1 MILSLMAYAG
11 LCAAIQDVPQPAITP
26 AVVTTAAPASV
37 LVTLPRD
44 TPVELIATREVS
56 TADAKPGTPI
66 KLQVKSAVVMGGRT
80 VIPAGTPAWGEV
92 VTATD
97 AGGLGKSGKMTGRLK
112 HILLGEVEIPLD
124 GDISSKGRTGSVAG
138 AVIGAGLMGLFH
150 RGNNAKI
157 KAGEVVSAFIAED
170 VVLDF
175 SAPAVRRAP
184 ATETVATPPAPVAG
198 TR

>member
-1 MILSLMAYAG
+1 MA
-11 LCAAIQDVPQPAITP
+11 AATP
-26 AVVTTAAPASV
+26 APMRVA
-37 LVTLPRD
+37 LPRD

-66 KLQVKSAVVMGGRT
+66 KLQVRRAVLIGDRA

-97 AGGLGKSGKMTGRLK
+97 AGGLGKSCKMTARLK
-112 HILLGEVEIPLD
+112 HIQLGEVTIPID
-124 GDISSKGRTGSVAG
+124 GEISSKGRTGSVAG
-138 AVIGAGLMGLFH
+138 AVLTGGLVGLFH

-157 KAGEVVSAFIAED
+157 KAGEIVSSFVTED
-170 VVLDF
+170 IVLDF
-175 SAPAVRRAP
+175 SGTAVKRAP

-198 TR
+198 T